1 MMRTTTHTFTLY
13 DMIRRNAVIYPDKT
27 AIIWKDLQVS
37 FKDYLTEVNWLAASL
52 SDQGVQPGDRIAV
65 LAMNSLSY
73 LVLYGAV
80 SALGAILVP
89 LNWRLSRDE
98 LTYILENSGAFL
110 LFFDRAQS
118 ANARVLHGD
127 GGRKFLLV
135 AMDDDVVVAGL
146 ENGEEDDSALLK
158 GSNGELIYRL
168 HATLAPTTALGKT
181 DSSRLERWQPFEA
194 CRQDAVFCLIYTAA
208 VDGYPKGAALS
219 HSNLIAAN
227 LQTAITMSLKPD
239 DVYLNVVPLF
249 HITGM
254 NLALT
259 VMHVGGCNIVM
270 EKFDA
275 DQVISLTK
283 SEGATVMASFPPI
296 LSTLTERLEQEDHSW
311 RDMESLKYV
320 VGIDSPENINAFTK
334 DSDRQFWI
342 LYGQSETSGF
352 VTLSNSNDVPG
363 SAGAPCLTSTVAI
376 LDEADQA
383 LPPGERGEICV
394 KGPIVFQGFWK
405 GSPPTEGGDRSTE
418 GADALISVGGT
429 DWDGNSEKFDRST
442 IKNGWHHTGDVGY
455 FDEKGYLWFQGRKPE
470 KELIKPGGENV
481 YPAEVESV
489 LLSHDD
495 VTHCCVIGV
504 PDPKFG
510 EGIKAVCVKKS
521 ASPLTEKALIE
532 FVGSR
537 IARYK
542 KPGYVQF
549 VDALPTTSDGAVDR
563 LEVKLRYS

>member
-13 DMIRRNAVIYPDKT
+13 DMIRRNAVIYPDET

-37 FKDYLTEVNWLAASL
+37 FKDYLTEVNWLAAGL

-89 LNWRLSRDE
+89 LNWRLSKDE
-98 LTYILENSGAFL
+98 LTYILENSGASL

-135 AMDDDVVVAGL
+135 AMDDAVVDGL
-146 ENGEEDDSALLK
+146 ERGGGDDSALLK

-168 HATLAPTTALGKT
+168 RTTMAQTILEET
-181 DSSRLERWQPFEA
+181 DASRLERWQPFEA
-194 CRQDAVFCLIYTAA
+194 CHLDTVFCLIYTAA

-227 LQTAITMSLKPD
+227 LQTAITMSLKTD
-239 DVYLNVVPLF
+239 DAYLNVVPLF

-254 NLALT
+254 NLALA
-259 VMHVGGCNIVM
+259 VMHVGGRNIVM

-296 LSTLTERLEQEDHSW
+296 LSTLTERLEQEDYSW

-352 VTLSNSNDVPG
+352 VTLSHSNDVPG
-363 SAGAPCLTSTVAI
+363 SAGAPCLISTVAI

-405 GSPPTEGGDRSTE
+405 GSPPKE
-418 GADALISVGGT
+418 GADALASGGGT

-489 LLSHDD
+489 VLSHDD

-563 LEVKLRYS
+563 LEVKRRYS

>member
-1 MMRTTTHTFTLY
+1 MPLHWSRGNHS
-13 DMIRRNAVIYPDKT
+13 RH
-27 AIIWKDLQVS
+27 
-37 FKDYLTEVNWLAASL
+37 VN
-52 SDQGVQPGDRIAV
+52 
-65 LAMNSLSY
+65 
-73 LVLYGAV
+73 
-80 SALGAILVP
+80 
-89 LNWRLSRDE
+89 
-98 LTYILENSGAFL
+98 
-110 LFFDRAQS
+110 
-118 ANARVLHGD
+118 
-127 GGRKFLLV
+127 
-135 AMDDDVVVAGL
+135 
-146 ENGEEDDSALLK
+146 
-158 GSNGELIYRL
+158 
-168 HATLAPTTALGKT
+168 
-181 DSSRLERWQPFEA
+181 
-194 CRQDAVFCLIYTAA
+194 QDAVFCLIYTAA
-208 VDGYPKGAALS
+208 VDGHPKGAVLS

-239 DVYLNVVPLF
+239 DAYLNAVPLF

-254 NLALT
+254 NLALA
-259 VMHVGGCNIVM
+259 VMHVGGRNIVM

-296 LSTLTERLEQEDHSW
+296 LSTLTERLGQNHSQGS
-311 RDMESLKYV
+311 MESLKYV

-363 SAGAPCLTSTVAI
+363 SAGAPCLISTVAI
-376 LDEADQA
+376 LDEADQE
-383 LPPGERGEICV
+383 LPPGQRGEICV
-394 KGPIVFQGFWK
+394 KGPIVFQGFWMV
-405 GSPPTEGGDRSTE
+405 SPSIDGGYGLIE
-418 GADALISVGGT
+418 GADALTPGGGI
-429 DWDGNSEKFDRST
+429 DGDEIHGSEIYSDVMNGDVSDEKFDRRT

-489 LLSHDD
+489 VLSHDD

-542 KPGYVQF
+542 KTGVCPVCRRIAHNGGRCSGSIGGQTAVQLIF
-549 VDALPTTSDGAVDR
+549 VMAGIAYFLLFRA
-563 LEVKLRYS
+563 